1 MYYNITGNRFVQML
15 LHSIF
20 YNEYMPVSID
30 ALHPFMYTSDSK
42 TKTDCVEI
50 FNPPE
55 VSIIDKIQEKCIS
68 ASKVQD
74 GLFWSV
80 YIAKYGYDEYL
91 RNKYN
96 YGKLEIQEK
105 QNIAQYVL
113 EKGIGL
119 KTNYR
124 LTRMMCNEIVSDL
137 TNLPRMTYSGLIAM
151 CAYYQTDI
159 ILVDLIKNTYL
170 SFLCLEDNRP
180 VGDTI
185 VIYKNPLYTK
195 KHNSNEY
202 FVDVDLQVQSISEL
216 KDRYFGQDHYL
227 KPLRGISTY
236 LKPDLEQIALK
247 TVFKAEP
254 EKAEPSYSKKELY
267 TQILIYLSEN

>member
-1 MYYNITGNRFVQML
+1 ML

-20 YNEYMPVSID
+20 YSEYMPVSVE
-30 ALHPFMYTSDSK
+30 ALHPFMYTSESI
-42 TKTDCVEI
+42 VEDKPTE
-50 FNPPE
+50 FNQSISTIDKPPE
-55 VSIIDKIQEKCIS
+55 VSMIDKIQEKCIS

-74 GLFWSV
+74 GLFWSI
-80 YIAKYGYDEYL
+80 YIAKYGYNEYL

-105 QNIAQYVL
+105 QNIALYVL

-137 TNLPRMTYSGLIAM
+137 ANLPRMTYGGLIAM

-170 SFLCLEDNRP
+170 NFQCLEDLAERENL
-180 VGDTI
+180 I

-202 FVDVDLQVQSISEL
+202 FVDVDLQVQSISEI
-216 KDRYFGQDHYL
+216 KDRYFGQEHYL
-227 KPLRGISTY
+227 KPLKGISTY

-247 TVFKAEP
+247 TVFKSEP
-254 EKAEPSYSKKELY
+254 EKAEQSYSKQELY